1 MGYLSIPRPK
11 DIENEL
17 TQLVKESR
25 TGRTLDEGGNF
36 QQRDWLLS
44 KELSDGVFF
53 CSVLLECDLLAKKVP
68 GRAPFSQHNIF
79 RNWT

>member
-44 KELSDGVFF
+44 KQLSDGVTGNTVDQPIYSTRF
-53 CSVLLECDLLAKKVP
+53 P
-68 GRAPFSQHNIF
+68 GKPTKR
-79 RNWT
+79 